1 MTRVWFLL
9 AILLVSCVPPAAAQR
24 SEAGSALFILSNL
37 NGLEGAQRLE
47 GIAYGTHSRQKLD
60 VYLPTGTRAKS
71 RGMVVFGYGGG
82 YTDGNRDEYR
92 FIGQV
97 FASLGLV
104 TIIYDY
110 RLHPEVRF
118 PTYLEDAALA
128 LRWSYDNAAKYGAD
142 KYAMILAGH
151 SAGAHIAAM
160 LATNPVHLEM
170 VGLQPRS
177 LSLVLC
183 LAGGYDFWNAQT
195 GFISPDIAQVMQGAA
210 PQATQPLEFLSP
222 FVPPMLLMHGTAD
235 QVLPIAQARTFATR
249 AKSIGADVTL
259 LEYGGDHAS
268 TVIDLSTVLRFRS
281 NQYEDLIQQLKMR
294 GFLD

>member
-1 MTRVWFLL
+1 MTRVLGLL
-9 AILLVSCVPPAAAQR
+9 LILLVSCVPPAAAQR
-24 SEAGSALFILSNL
+24 TEAGSALFILSNL

-47 GIAYGTHSRQKLD
+47 GLAYGTDPRQKLD
-60 VYLPTGTRAKS
+60 VYLPTGSRAKS
-71 RGMVVFGYGGG
+71 KGIVVFGYGGG

-104 TIIYDY
+104 TVVYDY
-110 RLHPEVRF
+110 RLYPQVRF

-128 LRWSYDNAAKYGAD
+128 VRWSYDNAAKYGAD
-142 KYAMILAGH
+142 KNAMILAGH

-183 LAGGYDFWNAQT
+183 LGGGYDFWQPQT
-195 GFISPDIAQVMQGAA
+195 GFISADIAQVMQGAA
-210 PQATQPLEFLSP
+210 PKATQPLEFLNP
-222 FVPPMLLMHGTAD
+222 FAPPMLLMHGIAD
-235 QVLPIAQARTFATR
+235 QVLPISQARTFAAR
-249 AKSIGADVTL
+249 AKAIDADVTL
-259 LEYGGDHAS
+259 LEYAGDHAS

-281 NQYEDLIQQLKMR
+281 EQYNDLMKQLKTR
-294 GFLD
+294 DFL